1 MNRRQFAL
9 RSTAAASLA
18 LGLNAQTS
26 AQGATPV
33 EGKDYVRLAAAL
45 PMPAD
50 GKIEVVEFFMYSCPH
65 CNAFEPT
72 LDAWS
77 KALPSG
83 VALKRVPVFFGNAM
97 QEMHRKIFYGL
108 EAIGQLEAM
117 HRKVFAAIHVQHQ
130 YLDQMGDIKKFLSA
144 NGVDANKFEDAVKSF
159 SVVGKL
165 RQAQQLMDA
174 YHIDG
179 VPTLGVQG
187 RYMTSGSTAGSNER
201 ALQVVEYL
209 VAKIKKG

>member
-18 LGLNAQTS
+18 LGMNARTL

-50 GKIEVVEFFMYSCPH
+50 GKVEVVEFFMYSCPH

-77 KALPSG
+77 KALPPG
-83 VALKRVPVFFGNAM
+83 VVLKRVPVFFGNAM

-108 EAIGQLEAM
+108 EAIGKLEEM
-117 HRKVFAAIHVQHQ
+117 HRKVFAAVHIQHQ
-130 YLDQMGDIKKFLSA
+130 YLDQMADIKKFLSA

-165 RQAQQLMDA
+165 RQAQQLMEA

>member
-9 RSTAAASLA
+9 RSGAAASLA
-18 LGLNAQTS
+18 LGLNAQTL

-77 KALPSG
+77 KALPPG
-83 VALKRVPVFFGNAM
+83 VVLKRVPVFFGNAM

-108 EAIGQLEAM
+108 EAIGKLEEM
-117 HRKVFAAIHVQHQ
+117 HRKVFAAVHVQHQ
-130 YLDQMGDIKKFLSA
+130 YLDQMADIKKFLSA

-165 RQAQQLMDA
+165 RQAQQLMEA